1 MQDHTLLQISQKIK
15 ERRKALSITVQE
27 LATRSGVS
35 KGLISQIENSRTIPS
50 LLVLIEIIKNLYID
64 LNTFFKDINL
74 NKKDAPIIL
83 KKKEQYET
91 FEKEQALGFN
101 YQRILSKNIKSS
113 TIDVVL
119 LELEADAT
127 RPMVQTEAYEFK
139 YMISGKVEYRFSK
152 KNVILEEGDS
162 MLFDGRISHTPVNIG
177 KGKALMLVIYF
188 FE

>member
-1 MQDHTLLQISQKIK
+1 
-15 ERRKALSITVQE
+15 
-27 LATRSGVS
+27 
-35 KGLISQIENSRTIPS
+35 
-50 LLVLIEIIKNLYID
+50 
-64 LNTFFKDINL
+64 
-74 NKKDAPIIL
+74 
-83 KKKEQYET
+83 
-91 FEKEQALGFN
+91 
-101 YQRILSKNIKSS
+101 
-113 TIDVVL
+113 VVL